1 MSAIYQINKG
11 VNRPMVFQGLQGQ
24 YIAWLAIGLVL
35 LLVGF
40 AVGYV
45 SGLTV
50 YVLLPL
56 VLGMGGALFWSVGI
70 LSKRFGVH
78 GMEKFLARRG
88 LPNHVVFRSRRVFTG
103 LRRVVLD
110 NALVR
115 KGENDRHQ

>member
-1 MSAIYQINKG
+1 MGLIFQVNKG

-40 AVGYV
+40 ALGYV
-45 SGLTV
+45 SGLSV

-56 VLGMGGALFWSVGI
+56 VFGLGGGLFWSVGW

-88 LPNHVVFRSRRVFTG
+88 LPKFVCFRSRRVFTG
-103 LRRVVLD
+103 LRRVALD
-110 NALVR
+110 GRLKGR
-115 KGENDRHQ
+115 KDG

>member
-1 MSAIYQINKG
+1 
-11 VNRPMVFQGLQGQ
+11 MVFQGLQGQ

-50 YVLLPL
+50 YLLLPL
-56 VLGMGGALFWSVGI
+56 VLGLGALLFWSVGW

-78 GMEKFLARRG
+78 GMEKYLAKRG
-88 LPNHVVFRSRRVFTG
+88 LPNYVVFRSRKVFTG
-103 LRRVVLD
+103 LL
-110 NALVR
+110 R
-115 KGENDRHQ
+115 KGLDSARTGRRGR

>member
-56 VLGMGGALFWSVGI
+56 VLGLGGFLFWSVGW

-88 LPNHVVFRSRRVFTG
+88 LPSAVVFRSRRVFTG
-103 LRRVVLD
+103 LRRFPLGS
-110 NALVR
+110 ALVR
-115 KGENDRHQ
+115 RRAHD